1 MRIGIDARFIGP
13 QGTGLGKYT
22 EKLIQNLEILDA
34 RNHYFIFLK
43 KTNWDLVKFQSR
55 NFTKVTAD
63 INWYSIEEQIRLPRI
78 FASQNLDLL
87 HVPHF
92 NVPIL
97 YKGKLI
103 VTIHDLIHHQFA
115 EQSTTTKNIFKFK
128 TKRIAYK
135 LIILSAIRKS
145 QKIIVPTNY
154 IKAQIIKTFHIN
166 PSNIVVT
173 YEAAE
178 EEYFRNQKPETNNQK
193 PFLIYVGNAYP
204 HKNLER
210 LLQAFKILVHSSR
223 FTVHSKKIVN
233 RQPSTVNLKLFIVCP
248 RDVFFQRL
256 EKKIAKRELDKRVKL
271 TGYLTSNELS
281 ILMSHAQAYISASQ
295 SEGFGIPGL
304 NAMAAKVPV
313 ICSDIPTFRE
323 VYGNAAFYFNP
334 DDPKDIAQAIKKIL
348 EDKKTRRDLVNKG
361 NQQVKKYSWLKMAK
375 QTLKVYESI

>member
-1 MRIGIDARFIGP
+1 M
-13 QGTGLGKYT
+13 
-22 EKLIQNLEILDA
+22 
-34 RNHYFIFLK
+34 
-43 KTNWDLVKFQSR
+43 
-55 NFTKVTAD
+55 
-63 INWYSIEEQIRLPRI
+63 
-78 FASQNLDLL
+78 
-87 HVPHF
+87 
-92 NVPIL
+92 
-97 YKGKLI
+97 
-103 VTIHDLIHHQFA
+103 
-115 EQSTTTKNIFKFK
+115 
-128 TKRIAYK
+128 
-135 LIILSAIRKS
+135 
-145 QKIIVPTNY
+145 
-154 IKAQIIKTFHIN
+154 
-166 PSNIVVT
+166 
-173 YEAAE
+173 
-178 EEYFRNQKPETNNQK
+178 
-193 PFLIYVGNAYP
+193 IYVGNAYP

-256 EKKIAKRELDKRVKL
+256 EKEIAKRELDKRVKL
-271 TGYLTSNELS
+271 TGYLTPDELS
-281 ILMSHAQAYISASQ
+281 LLMSHAQAYISASQ

-375 QTLKVYESI
+375 QTLKVYESIK